1 MNMNLPYP
9 VRFALN
15 GLRRAG
21 YQAYCVGGCVRDT
34 LLGETP
40 NDFDITTSALPDE
53 VLTLFKREHMLTVGL
68 KHGTVTLIKR
78 GMPIE
83 ITTFRIDGEYEDNR
97 RPEEVTYTTH
107 LEEDVLRRDF
117 TVNALCWNEEE
128 DVVDYAGGLQD
139 LKNRLIRCV
148 GEPDKRF
155 NEDALRILRGLRF
168 SSKLDFD
175 IDPPTAAAIL
185 RNCQL
190 LQNIA
195 VERVA
200 TELYKLL
207 CGRRVERILVEFRPV
222 FEVIIPALSSLG
234 AEEYLTAARRSA
246 LVSPVPELRLAALLC
261 DLPVDTLHETALRL
275 KLSKKGRAFMET
287 LVEHSAGSLP
297 ATRPDMRRLLGQ
309 VGEDALPAVVEL
321 MGARAMALCH
331 LVIQQRD
338 CVRLAQLSVS
348 GQDLMRAGVVRR
360 QIGETLNRLLEMV
373 IEGEL
378 PNQKE
383 ALLAVVRREVEERVS
398 QAPAPKKRRRARGK
412 KPSGGEPAADNPPSP
427 APQEAEAH
435 GPDDT
440 AL

>member
-9 VRFALN
+9 VRYALN

-40 NDFDITTSALPDE
+40 SDYDITTSALPDE
-53 VLTLFKREHMLTVGL
+53 VLTLFKRDHMLTVGL

-83 ITTFRIDGEYEDNR
+83 ITTFRIDGEYADNR

-107 LEEDVLRRDF
+107 LEEDILRRDY

-128 DVVDYAGGLQD
+128 DVVDYAGGLDD
-139 LKNRLIRCV
+139 LKSRLIRCV
-148 GEPDKRF
+148 GDPDTRF
-155 NEDALRILRGLRF
+155 GEDALRILRGLRF

-185 RNCQL
+185 RNAPL

-195 VERVA
+195 VERIA

-207 CGRRVERILVEFRPV
+207 AGRRAERILVEFRPV
-222 FEVIIPALSSLG
+222 FEVIIPDLALLTN
-234 AEEYLTAARRSA
+234 AQYLAAARRCS
-246 LVSPVPELRLAALLC
+246 LVSPLPELRLAALLC
-261 DLPVDTLHETALRL
+261 ELPLEALHDTALHL

-287 LVEHSAGSLP
+287 VIRFSAEPLA
-297 ATRPDMRRLLGQ
+297 ATRPDMRRLLGA

-321 MGARAMALCH
+321 QSARAMALCH

-338 CVRLAQLSVS
+338 CVSLKQLAVT
-348 GQDLMRAGVVRR
+348 GQDLTKAGVVRR
-360 QIGETLNRLLEMV
+360 QIGETLNRLLERV
-373 IEGEL
+373 IEDAL
-378 PNQKE
+378 PNERE
-383 ALLAVVRREVEERVS
+383 ALMAAVRAEVEERMS
-398 QAPAPKKRRRARGK
+398 QAPAPKKRRRPARAPK
-412 KPSGGEPAADNPPSP
+412 QD
-427 APQEAEAH
+427 APQMQEAASDE
-435 GPDDT
+435 GSSDT